1 MGRKAALP
9 GSGNSETKASKS
21 ENGENIAFSLAKHCF
36 FRGKTYTFPRENMQ
50 SDVGKTCTL
59 PRLSMHSPVGKGSRR
74 AVFSSRLLDFK
85 KERVSGKRVFLSFCN
100 RIRLNPKQE

>member
-1 MGRKAALP
+1 
-9 GSGNSETKASKS
+9 
-21 ENGENIAFSLAKHCF
+21 
-36 FRGKTYTFPRENMQ
+36 MQ

-59 PRLSMHSPVGKGSRR
+59 PRLSMHSPAGKGSRR

>member
-36 FRGKTYTFPRENMQ
+36 FRGKTYILPRENMQ
-50 SDVGKTCTL
+50 SDVGK
-59 PRLSMHSPVGKGSRR
+59 PVLCP
-74 AVFSSRLLDFK
+74 A
-85 KERVSGKRVFLSFCN
+85 
-100 RIRLNPKQE
+100 